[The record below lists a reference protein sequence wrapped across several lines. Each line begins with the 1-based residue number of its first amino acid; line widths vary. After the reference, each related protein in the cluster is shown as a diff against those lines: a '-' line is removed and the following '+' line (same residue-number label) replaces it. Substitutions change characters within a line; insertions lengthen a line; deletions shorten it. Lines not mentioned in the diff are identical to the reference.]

1 MSEPSISPTSGASI
15 PSLLAIAF
23 LIDIVCSFAFYG
35 IFKSYALR
43 IGWGWFLLIWVAVIL
58 LPVFA
63 YLRVKRGSA
72 RAALGP
78 FMLFSTPGL
87 LLGMVFPFALL

>member
-1 MSEPSISPTSGASI
+1 MSEPVARPQKSVA
-15 PSLLAIAF
+15 SLLATAF
-23 LIDIVCSFAFYG
+23 LIDIACSFAFYG
-35 IFKSYALR
+35 ALKSYAPR
-43 IGWGWFLLIWVAVIL
+43 IGWGRFLLVWVLVIL

-63 YLRVKRGSA
+63 YLAVKRGSA

-78 FMLFSTPGL
+78 FLLFSTPGL

>member
-1 MSEPSISPTSGASI
+1 MSEETSRPQKSVA
-15 PSLLAIAF
+15 SLLATAF

-35 IFKSYALR
+35 ALKSYAPR
-43 IGWGWFLLIWVAVIL
+43 IGWPLFLVLWVAAIL

-63 YLRVKRGSA
+63 YLAVKRSGA
-72 RAALGP
+72 KAAFGP
-78 FMLFSTPGL
+78 FMLFLTPGL

>member
-1 MSEPSISPTSGASI
+1 MTEEMRRPQKSVA
-15 PSLLAIAF
+15 SLLAAAF
-23 LIDIVCSFAFYG
+23 LIDLVCSFAFYG
-35 IFKSYALR
+35 LCKGYAPR

-58 LPVFA
+58 VPVFA
-63 YLRVKRGSA
+63 YLTVKRGSA

-78 FMLFSTPGL
+78 FMMFSTPGL